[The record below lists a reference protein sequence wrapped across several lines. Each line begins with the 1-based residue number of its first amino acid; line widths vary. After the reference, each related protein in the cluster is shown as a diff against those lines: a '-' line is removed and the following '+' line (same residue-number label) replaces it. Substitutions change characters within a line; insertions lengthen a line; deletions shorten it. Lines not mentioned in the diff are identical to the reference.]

1 MQQLNPVLEAARELQ
16 VFLESQG
23 ADFCFIGGLAI
34 QRWGEPRFTNDTDA
48 SLLTRFVDDEKW
60 IDLLLTRFQPRR
72 PEAKEFAQSRRVLL
86 LRAANGV
93 GIDISLAALEFEI
106 RSVSR
111 SSPWKLPDGSFI
123 TTCCAEDLIV
133 HKAFAAR
140 DRDWLDVDTILA
152 RQGSKL
158 DTTLIFGELEPLV
171 ELKEEPFILDKL
183 RAQMRKR
190 QIL

>member
-1 MQQLNPVLEAARELQ
+1 MQRLNPVLEAARELQ

-60 IDLLLTRFQPRR
+60 IDLLLMRFQPRR
-72 PEAKEFAQSRRVLL
+72 PEAKEFARSRRVLL
-86 LRAANGV
+86 LRATNGV

-111 SSPWKLPDGSFI
+111 SSPWKLPDGSSI
-123 TTCCAEDLIV
+123 TTCGAEDLIV
-133 HKAFAAR
+133 HKAFASR

-152 RQGSKL
+152 RQGPKL
-158 DTTLIFGELEPLV
+158 DTALIFSELEPLV

>member
-1 MQQLNPVLEAARELQ
+1 MQRLNPVLEAARELQ
-16 VFLESQG
+16 VFLESKE

-60 IDLLLTRFQPRR
+60 IDLLLMRFQPRR
-72 PEAKEFAQSRRVLL
+72 PEAKEFARSRRVLL
-86 LRAANGV
+86 LRATNGV

-111 SSPWKLPDGSFI
+111 SSPWKLPDGSSI

-133 HKAFAAR
+133 HKAFASR
-140 DRDWLDVDTILA
+140 DRD
-152 RQGSKL
+152 
-158 DTTLIFGELEPLV
+158 
-171 ELKEEPFILDKL
+171 
-183 RAQMRKR
+183 
-190 QIL
+190 

>member
-1 MQQLNPVLEAARELQ
+1 M
-16 VFLESQG
+16 
-23 ADFCFIGGLAI
+23 
-34 QRWGEPRFTNDTDA
+34 
-48 SLLTRFVDDEKW
+48 
-60 IDLLLTRFQPRR
+60 
-72 PEAKEFAQSRRVLL
+72 
-86 LRAANGV
+86 RAANGV

-106 RSVSR
+106 RSVGR
-111 SSPWKLPDGSFI
+111 WSPWKLPDGSFI

-152 RQGSKL
+152 RQGPKL

>member
-1 MQQLNPVLEAARELQ
+1 VLEAARELQ

-23 ADFCFIGGLAI
+23 AGFCFIGGLAI

-60 IDLLLTRFQPRR
+60 IDLLLARFQPRR
-72 PEAKEFAQSRRVLL
+72 PEAKEFARSRRVLL
-86 LRAANGV
+86 LRATNGV

-111 SSPWKLPDGSFI
+111 SSPWELPDGSFI

-133 HKAFAAR
+133 HKAFASR
-140 DRDWLDVDTILA
+140 DRDWLDVDTILV
-152 RQGSKL
+152 RQGPKL
-158 DTTLIFGELEPLV
+158 DTALIFAELEPLV
-171 ELKEEPFILDKL
+171 ELKEEPFILEKL
-183 RAQMRKR
+183 RAQMRRR
-190 QIL
+190 QLL